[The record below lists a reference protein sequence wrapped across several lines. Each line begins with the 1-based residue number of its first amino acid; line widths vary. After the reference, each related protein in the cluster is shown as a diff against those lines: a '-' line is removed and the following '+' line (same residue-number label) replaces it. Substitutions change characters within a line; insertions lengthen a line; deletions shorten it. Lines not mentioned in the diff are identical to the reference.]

1 MDTQSRLQ
9 ALLNYFGLSI
19 GALGREVG
27 QVPQTFYDIKS
38 GKIKSFSLEVSNK
51 ITERFPEISFTW
63 LTTGKG
69 EMIEKPDK
77 KTEALQQLSKVQ
89 NGKQKNSAEGRMV
102 PDEEVIQI
110 KTYLIPI
117 KGFSGLKNALFDD
130 IYISENFDQTTTEVP
145 KEYYASTSYKI
156 QSTGQSMPLT
166 IPEGAWV
173 TGVPIPQMDWLGYK
187 FREDKVYVLFHHIKG
202 ILFKRVKN
210 IPHGNIRLM
219 SENPDKE
226 EYPDE
231 DFDIRE
237 FKKICIAIKVETFI

>member
-1 MDTQSRLQ
+1 MNVKQEIQKTIQVLKQMRKFKSQAEIAEYLHYNPSYFSRALNSDDIPMDL
-9 ALLNYFGLSI
+9 
-19 GALGREVG
+19 E
-27 QVPQTFYDIKS
+27 QVFFKA
-38 GKIKSFSLEVSNK
+38 
-51 ITERFPEISFTW
+51 FPRSVYLKAAE
-63 LTTGKG
+63 
-69 EMIEKPDK
+69 PDK

-117 KGFSGLKNALFDD
+117 KGFAGLKNALFDD